1 MHCKLSQFPITM
13 VTLFPC
19 KPIII
24 IISYYYKILINR
36 AFIIH
41 LPKTYN
47 IIVEDNNSLI

>member
-24 IISYYYKILINR
+24 IISYYYKIL
-36 AFIIH
+36 FIIH
-41 LPKTYN
+41 LFMHLLYIYQKH
-47 IIVEDNNSLI
+47 IIL